1 MLFPL
6 ASRNP
11 IHSPKTNATSTPEL
25 SVPTREEESSMV
37 PALAAKALRT
47 GVPGPTGVPGS
58 TTAGKENASVTLD
71 CK

>member
-6 ASRNP
+6 ANP
-11 IHSPKTNATSTPEL
+11 IHSPNTNATSTPEL
-25 SVPTREEESSMV
+25 SVPTCAEESSMV

-47 GVPGPTGVPGS
+47 GAPGPTS
-58 TTAGKENASVTLD
+58 AGKENASGILD